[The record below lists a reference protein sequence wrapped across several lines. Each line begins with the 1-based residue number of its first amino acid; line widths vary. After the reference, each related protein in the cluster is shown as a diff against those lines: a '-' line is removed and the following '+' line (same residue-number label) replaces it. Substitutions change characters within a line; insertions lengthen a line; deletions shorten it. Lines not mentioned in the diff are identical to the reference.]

1 MVCFLYRDEYYN
13 PDTEKKNQAE
23 LIISKHRSGSTGTI
37 DLAWLGM
44 YTKFANLEK
53 TDEADLPPF
62 DM

>member
-23 LIISKHRSGSTGTI
+23 LIVSKHRNGSTGTV
-37 DLAWLGM
+37 DLSWLGM

-53 TDEADLPPF
+53 QEVEVPPF